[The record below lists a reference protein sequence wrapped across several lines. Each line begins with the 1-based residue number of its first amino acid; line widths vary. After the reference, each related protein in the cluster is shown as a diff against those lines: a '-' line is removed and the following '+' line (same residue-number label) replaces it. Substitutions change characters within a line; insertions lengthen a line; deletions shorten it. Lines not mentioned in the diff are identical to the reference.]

1 MNFLS
6 PSLEELNVGRGSVGM
21 GLLFWDDRQ
30 KVGVREAGGLTPC
43 QRQCRQDPPQRCL
56 ALASRVFKDG
66 LVTLYS
72 LRWRSHRWSSKAN
85 I

>member
-43 QRQCRQDPPQRCL
+43 QRQC
-56 ALASRVFKDG
+56 
-66 LVTLYS
+66 
-72 LRWRSHRWSSKAN
+72 
-85 I
+85 